1 MRTLASVAPLALA
14 VVLAVPAVGRAQSI
28 SAGNMPPS
36 PNFGFDP
43 TPVAITA
50 VDLSSPANG
59 TGNMTSATFQWSLAP
74 CAATVKIKFFRPSG
88 STLVFIAER
97 GPFDTT
103 GTTVTVALAPAVPVQ
118 AGDLVGIARVASCG
132 SPVGQSPGAAAGLVA
147 FGADI
152 TTSVTTSSGTT
163 EPNFTLAVMA
173 NGTATTPPGNPAAII
188 PVAISGPGQFGARF
202 RVNVQ
207 LYNPTGA
214 TIVGR
219 FVFHPQGVQG
229 SSSDPSLA
237 FAIDAGDTQNFG
249 DVLASMGQ
257 TGIGSIDMLVSSGT
271 APPVAS
277 VRVFNDAGAAGTTGF
292 TEDSVT
298 PSEALAAG
306 ARGVLVGPFN
316 TAAFRFNVGVRTLS
330 TGAAITITVRDSG
343 GTILRT
349 LSKTY
354 PANFFE
360 QTDVASFLG
369 AFPLAANQSVTIDVV
384 SGNLFAYGATAD
396 NTTNDPAVLFAKNIL

>member
-1 MRTLASVAPLALA
+1 MRTLSSVAFLSLALVLSAPGA
-14 VVLAVPAVGRAQSI
+14 VRAQSI
-28 SAGNMPPS
+28 SAGNLPPS

-43 TPVAITA
+43 TPVMITA
-50 VDLSSPANG
+50 IDLSSPATG
-59 TGNMTSATFQWSLAP
+59 TGNMTSATFLWSSAP

-88 STLVFIAER
+88 STLVFVDER

-103 GTTVTVALAPAVPVQ
+103 GTTVTVALSPAVPVQ
-118 AGDLVGIARVASCG
+118 AGDLVGIARVAGCG

-152 TTSVTTSSGTT
+152 TSSVAMSSGTT
-163 EPNFTLAVMA
+163 APNATLAVLA
-173 NGTATTPPGNPAAII
+173 SGTGSTPSANPAAII

-202 RVNVQ
+202 RVAVQ

-219 FVFHPQGVQG
+219 FVFHPQGVSG
-229 SSSDPSLA
+229 SGADPSLA

-249 DVLASMGQ
+249 DLLATMGQ
-257 TGIGSIDMLVSSGT
+257 TGIGSIDIAVSSGT

-292 TEDSVT
+292 TEDSAR
-298 PSEALAAG
+298 PGEALGAG
-306 ARGVLVGPFN
+306 ARGVLVSPFN
-316 TAAFRFNVGVRTLS
+316 MAAYRFNVGVRTLS
-330 TGAAITITVRDSG
+330 SGAAIIITVRDSG

-354 PANFFE
+354 AANFFE
-360 QTDVASFLG
+360 QLDVASFLG
-369 AFPLAANQSVTIDVV
+369 GFPLAANRSVTIDVV
-384 SGNLFAYGATAD
+384 SGNLFVYGATAD

>member
-1 MRTLASVAPLALA
+1 MRTLASVALLTIAL
-14 VVLAVPAVGRAQSI
+14 VLATPGAGQAQSI
-28 SAGNMPPS
+28 SAGNLPPS

-50 VDLSSPANG
+50 VDLSSPATG
-59 TGNMTSATFQWSLAP
+59 TGNMTSATFMWSSAP

-88 STLVFIAER
+88 SSLVFVDER
-97 GPFDTT
+97 GPFDAT
-103 GTTVTVALAPAVPVQ
+103 GTTVTVALSPAVSVQ
-118 AGDLVGIARVASCG
+118 AGDLVGITRVASCG

-152 TTSVTTSSGTT
+152 TTSVSMSSGTT
-163 EPNFTLAVMA
+163 APNATLAVLA
-173 NGTATTPPGNPAAII
+173 NGTASTPPGNPDAII
-188 PVAISGPGQFGARF
+188 PVAISGPGLMGARF
-202 RVNVQ
+202 RIAVQ

-219 FVFHPQGVQG
+219 FVFHPQGVSG

-237 FAIDAGDTQNFG
+237 FAIDAGETQNFG
-249 DVLASMGQ
+249 DLLASMGQ
-257 TGIGSIDMLVSSGT
+257 TGIGSIDIAVSSGT

-277 VRVFNDAGAAGTTGF
+277 VRVYNDAGAAGTTGL
-292 TEDSVT
+292 TEDSVKPT
-298 PSEALAAG
+298 EALGAG
-306 ARGVLVGPFN
+306 TRGVLVGPFN
-316 TAAFRFNVGVRTLS
+316 TAAYRFNVGVRTLS
-330 TGAAITITVRDSG
+330 TGAAINVTVRGSD

-349 LSKTY
+349 LSRTY
-354 PANFFE
+354 PANYFE
-360 QTDVASFLG
+360 QTDVATFLG

-384 SGNLFAYGATAD
+384 SGNLFLYGATAD